1 MENNKAEIKFSIII
15 PVYNTEKYL
24 KKCLQSVLHQ
34 TYGNL
39 EIIIIHDKS
48 EDFSGDICDSYASR
62 DERIMVF
69 HREKGDVS
77 SARNMGLDAATGDYI
92 VFVDS
97 DDWVE
102 LNFCEE
108 MKKAIDVHE
117 GADIIKA
124 DYFIEKGKTY
134 PVKLFCRKISE
145 IETAEEKELLQLDI
159 FSRYYDTDYSCEL
172 KDREIDAGYVWAGA
186 YRKELVSALRFQ
198 GRKAED
204 SLFNLYAVQGA
215 GRIIYKPVPLY
226 HYRQNNASAS
236 FRYNAGRKD
245 EYLFH
250 YKQCIR
256 FIKKYKKN
264 RKFQIS
270 LSIRMANNIIANIN
284 GTIAHPESP
293 LHFAEKEQELKHL
306 MNIPCYKKALKNVAG
321 IKYFPM
327 KKRLVFALLGME
339 WYGAVIA
346 LANMQWQV
354 KMHLIK

>member
-1 MENNKAEIKFSIII
+1 MSEIKFSIII
-15 PVYNTEKYL
+15 PVYNTAKYL
-24 KKCLQSVLHQ
+24 KKCLQSVIHQ

-48 EDFSGDICDSYASR
+48 EDFSGDICDCYASQ
-62 DERIMVF
+62 DERITVF

-102 LNFCEE
+102 LTFCEE
-108 MKKAIDVHE
+108 MKKAIDAHE

-134 PVKLFCRKISE
+134 PVKLFRREISE
-145 IETAEEKELLQLDI
+145 METAEDKELLQLDI
-159 FSRYYDTDYSCEL
+159 FSRYYDGDYDCGL
-172 KDREIDAGYVWAGA
+172 KGREIDAGYVWAGA
-186 YRKELVSALRFQ
+186 YRKELVSAIRFQ

-204 SLFNLYAVQGA
+204 SLFNLYAVQEA
-215 GRIIYKPVPLY
+215 ERIVYMPVPLY

-256 FIKKYKKN
+256 FMKKYKKN
-264 RKFQIS
+264 RKFTLS

-284 GTIAHPESP
+284 GTIAHPDSS
-293 LHFAEKEQELKHL
+293 LHFAEKKQELKHL
-306 MNIPCYKKALKNVAG
+306 MSIPCYKKALRNVAG
-321 IKYFPM
+321 IKYFPV
-327 KKRLVFALLGME
+327 KKRLVFALLRME
-339 WYGAVIA
+339 WYGAVIV
-346 LANMQWQV
+346 LANMQWQM
-354 KMHLIK
+354 KMYLHK